1 MLAIYAMG
9 KVHEYIASIL
19 FILYIA
25 IIYQLW
31 YTAYERGLCM
41 GGEYTDAQKKAA
53 IKYLKE
59 RTDSIQ
65 IRTPKGT
72 KERWRVAATER
83 GKSLNQFI
91 VDTMETEISKKNEDR
106 E

>member
-1 MLAIYAMG
+1 MG
-9 KVHEYIASIL
+9 DK
-19 FILYIA
+19 
-25 IIYQLW
+25 
-31 YTAYERGLCM
+31 YTE
-41 GGEYTDAQKKAA
+41 AQKKAS

-65 IRTPKGT
+65 IRTQKGT
-72 KERWRVAATER
+72 KERWKAAAEDR

-91 VDTMETEISKKNEDR
+91 VDTVETEISAKKESG

>member
-1 MLAIYAMG
+1 MG
-9 KVHEYIASIL
+9 DK
-19 FILYIA
+19 
-25 IIYQLW
+25 
-31 YTAYERGLCM
+31 YTE
-41 GGEYTDAQKKAA
+41 AQKKAS

-65 IRTPKGT
+65 IRTQKGT
-72 KERWRVAATER
+72 KERWKTAAEER

-91 VDTMETEISKKNEDR
+91 VDTVETEICAKKESG